1 MKVGEFMGINQ
12 VMVGCPWHIEKM
24 VREEG
29 DPRRHRSRC
38 IYYSKESS
46 HCSKI
51 VSKCGGAAH
60 CNYYE
65 EKRVVEPVISD
76 KKAFHG
82 IKMIVMSD
90 IEVSDKFIL
99 PSKEKIDAVIRYYKE
114 HEKLDKPVSVSCH
127 GKKYKLEDK
136 YLRYYVAKQLG
147 LKEIPARISTEKEN
161 RVEDKMRVVGAKVK
175 HIKYGKGVV
184 TRVMD
189 NSVIIA
195 FESGKETTFNIEIC
209 VKNKLITLD

>member
-1 MKVGEFMGINQ
+1 
-12 VMVGCPWHIEKM
+12 
-24 VREEG
+24 
-29 DPRRHRSRC
+29 
-38 IYYSKESS
+38 
-46 HCSKI
+46 
-51 VSKCGGAAH
+51 
-60 CNYYE
+60 
-65 EKRVVEPVISD
+65 
-76 KKAFHG
+76 
-82 IKMIVMSD
+82 MSLAYR
-90 IEVSDKFIL
+90 KNG
-99 PSKEKIDAVIRYYKE
+99 AVIRYYKE